1 MFLITVE
8 ELGPGGEVEDLSP
21 PPWKHWHKPKMLGFT
36 STSSLAVCLV
46 NIISVFMVS
55 VSFVIW
61 CSKCKMI
68 SSARE
73 MSGKTA
79 VSITLVSLIL
89 NYNNSTCT
97 AHVPGVTK
105 IMRKSNWGGI
115 SSLASLL
122 VTNTEI
128 MTPVTKGRECATV
141 FAAEESFLEHDCVF
155 TQIIFILTENEDNLF
170 LRSWLTF
177 LQYVFVELVL
187 K

>member
-1 MFLITVE
+1 MFLITAE

-36 STSSLAVCLV
+36 STSSLAVCLG

-61 CSKCKMI
+61 CSKCKRT

-73 MSGKTA
+73 MSGNTA

-105 IMRKSNWGGI
+105 IMRKSNWGDI

-122 VTNTEI
+122 VTKTEV

-141 FAAEESFLEHDCVF
+141 SAAEESFLEHDCVF
-155 TQIIFILTENEDNLF
+155 TQIIFILTENEENFF